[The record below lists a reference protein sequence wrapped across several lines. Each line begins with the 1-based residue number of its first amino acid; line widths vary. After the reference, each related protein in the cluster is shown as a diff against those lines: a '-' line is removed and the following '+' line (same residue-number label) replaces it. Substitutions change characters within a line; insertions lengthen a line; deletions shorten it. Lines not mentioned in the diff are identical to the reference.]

1 MATTHNYSPPVTE
14 ATGDT
19 NSDDTPAPQQTSH
32 STITLRQSIF
42 PVSLVTVL
50 FFLWGFAYGLL
61 DVLNAKFQTALG
73 ITAAKAGGLQASYF
87 GAYLIVRKPR
97 SIFMPTIYA
106 SCFGQLTKMG
116 DRHR

>member
-1 MATTHNYSPPVTE
+1 MATTYNYSPPAAE
-14 ATGDT
+14 PTGDINLEEAPT
-19 NSDDTPAPQQTSH
+19 PQQTSH

-61 DVLNAKFQTALG
+61 DVLNAKFQTTLG

-87 GAYLIVRKPR
+87 GAYLIVRKSR
-97 SIFMPTIYA
+97 FTFCQVYMCRDSVN
-106 SCFGQLTKMG
+106 
-116 DRHR
+116 